1 MVSLFLL
8 LGCNLEL
15 YCYLFAILHELA
27 SASARTLLKLAS
39 SVRVLLK
46 PYGDTLSLS
55 IKARNPAQPFIWK
68 WISRLKVIGKGL
80 ILILHFSGRIRHLFL
95 DADEGDCDDCWRAR
109 LYHYVG
115 EQLRT
120 KGSNISCASCTL
132 QRILIHLHV
141 PLHICHAHRSYEP
154 FGE

>member
-1 MVSLFLL
+1 MP
-8 LGCNLEL
+8 LGNTKHDIIEL
-15 YCYLFAILHELA
+15 
-27 SASARTLLKLAS
+27 ARTLQRI
-39 SVRVLLK
+39 VVL
-46 PYGDTLSLS
+46 PRRWTDVTIAHFGFARLSLS

-80 ILILHFSGRIRHLFL
+80 ILILYFSGRVRHLFL